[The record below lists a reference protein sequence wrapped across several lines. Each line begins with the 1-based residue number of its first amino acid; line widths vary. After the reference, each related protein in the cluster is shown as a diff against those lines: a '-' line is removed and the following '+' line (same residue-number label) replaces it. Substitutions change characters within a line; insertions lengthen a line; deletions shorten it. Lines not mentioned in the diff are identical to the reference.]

1 MSFGGI
7 KMLEKFKT
15 LKFHSLPTTP
25 HCVMPD
31 RGYKD
36 LSLDDPAI
44 AVMTDHRIESAPL
57 INPDRSLDRA
67 MRQMA
72 EDNCNMLLINDG
84 DEGIAGLLTSADIAG
99 EKPILYIK
107 ESGKKRSE
115 LKVKYLM
122 TRIEDIPA
130 LTIQDVL
137 DSKIGDILHTLNEIG
152 SEHVLVTMEENGK
165 TAIRGVFSAR
175 SIARSLKIFFDP
187 SPAARTFAEFTKALH
202 GSEMTH

>member
-1 MSFGGI
+1 
-7 KMLEKFKT
+7 MLEKFKT
-15 LKFHSLPTTP
+15 LNFQSLSNTP

-31 RGYKD
+31 RGQED

-44 AVMTDHRIESAPL
+44 AVMTDHRIERAPL
-57 INPDRSLDRA
+57 ISADRSLDRA

-72 EDNCNMLLINDG
+72 EDNCSMLIINDG
-84 DEGIAGLLTSADIAG
+84 NERVAGLVTSADITG
-99 EKPILYIK
+99 EKPIQYTK
-107 ESGKKRSE
+107 DTGKKRAD
-115 LKVKYLM
+115 LKVKHLM
-122 TRIEDIPA
+122 TKVEDIPA

-152 SEHVLVTMEENGK
+152 SEYVLVTMIENDNM
-165 TAIRGVFSAR
+165 AIRGVFSAR

-202 GSEMTH
+202 WTELTH

>member
-1 MSFGGI
+1 
-7 KMLEKFKT
+7 MLEKFKT
-15 LKFHSLPTTP
+15 LNFQSLSNTP

-31 RGYKD
+31 RGHKD

-44 AVMTDHRIESAPL
+44 AVMTDHRIERAPL
-57 INPDRSLDRA
+57 INADRSLDRA

-72 EDNCNMLLINDG
+72 EDNCSMLIINDG
-84 DEGIAGLLTSADIAG
+84 NEGIAGLVTSADITG
-99 EKPILYIK
+99 EKPIQHSK
-107 ESGKKRSE
+107 DTGKKRSE
-115 LKVKYLM
+115 LMVRHLM
-122 TRIEDIPA
+122 TKVEDIPA

-152 SEHVLVTMEENGK
+152 SEYVLVTMSENGN

-202 GSEMTH
+202 GTELTH

>member
-1 MSFGGI
+1 
-7 KMLEKFKT
+7 MLEKFKT
-15 LKFHSLPTTP
+15 LNFQSLSNTP

-31 RGYKD
+31 RGHKD

-44 AVMTDHRIESAPL
+44 AVMTDHRIERAPL
-57 INPDRSLDRA
+57 INADRSLDRA

-72 EDNCNMLLINDG
+72 EDNCSMLIINDG
-84 DEGIAGLLTSADIAG
+84 NEGIAGLVTSADITG
-99 EKPILYIK
+99 EKPIQHSK
-107 ESGKKRSE
+107 DTGKKRSE
-115 LKVKYLM
+115 LMVRHLM
-122 TRIEDIPA
+122 TKVEDIPA

-152 SEHVLVTMEENGK
+152 SEYVLVTMSENGK

-202 GSEMTH
+202 GTELTH